1 MRQNARPARRTFR
14 APTRTFAFPAGAPEP
29 SAIRARKGAPDLCCQ
44 RDIRC
49 IKPVKQ
55 EWPRRVWPLV
65 VAEIANASP
74 GASWALSRSRA
85 LRVEQQHTAP
95 TRWVLL
101 SGEVNQQPRHAWS
114 ASSLARGPGPRGA
127 FFVAAGCDEAE
138 CLRRTSAARINA
150 AQGRLLAGDDE
161 HALRHIA
168 QADRA

>member
-1 MRQNARPARRTFR
+1 MAGMAAR
-14 APTRTFAFPAGAPEP
+14 
-29 SAIRARKGAPDLCCQ
+29 
-44 RDIRC
+44 
-49 IKPVKQ
+49 
-55 EWPRRVWPLV
+55 V

-74 GASWALSRSRA
+74 A
-85 LRVEQQHTAP
+85 LR
-95 TRWVLL
+95 R
-101 SGEVNQQPRHAWS
+101 GEPAAAACLVSIIAGER
-114 ASSLARGPGPRGA
+114 PGPRRA